1 MTSNAPTW
9 DSVTLVAIVCAIA
22 KLAGLTVKFHLARGA
37 NSIKACV
44 HPTVCV
50 TLIHTSAH
58 VTLDGWVRLVTLVI
72 ARGSLTVMTV
82 ATAMS
87 PMTHP
92 AARTVLGLGWDM
104 GVMIHVSM
112 GLTRQRTL
120 GIVFAILVGWEL
132 DAIQNVLVMDHLM
145 ELNVCVTTTRAI
157 KENSVKSRDVPDCTN
172 SIVVAEVNA
181 S

>member
-9 DSVTLVAIVCAIA
+9 DIVTLLASVCAIA
-22 KLAGLTVKFHLARGA
+22 KLAAPTVKFHLARGV

-50 TLIHTSAH
+50 TLIHTSAR
-58 VTLDGWVRLVTLVI
+58 VTLGGWVRLVTLVI
-72 ARGSLTVMTV
+72 APGSLTVMTV

-104 GVMIHVSM
+104 VVMTHVSM
-112 GLTRQRTL
+112 GRTRQRTP

-145 ELNVCVTTTRAI
+145 E
-157 KENSVKSRDVPDCTN
+157 
-172 SIVVAEVNA
+172 
-181 S
+181 